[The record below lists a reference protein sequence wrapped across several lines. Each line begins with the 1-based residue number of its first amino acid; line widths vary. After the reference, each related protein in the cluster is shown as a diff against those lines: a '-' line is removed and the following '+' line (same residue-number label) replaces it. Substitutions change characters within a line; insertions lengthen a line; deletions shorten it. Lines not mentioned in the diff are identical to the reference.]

1 MRLVAYAKLLSR
13 KINSANNKAKN
24 PFIGTSMFP
33 NPFSR
38 PFYNT
43 LVWVEPDDETENTEN
58 TREND

>member
-1 MRLVAYAKLLSR
+1 MRLVAYAKLLSK

-24 PFIGTSMFP
+24 PFIGTNLFS

-43 LVWVEPDDETENTEN
+43 LVWVEPDDETEKTNEN
-58 TREND
+58 K